1 MIKLPASEAKLHF
14 GALIDKAQREPITI
28 ERQGRPVAVVVSYD
42 SYLEQEK
49 KEISDSDRRK
59 ALQFLDRWVK
69 RPVLKG
75 VEKNFQGDV
84 KAQAI
89 WEKYVKGV

>member
-14 GALIDKAQREPITI
+14 GALIDKVQREPITI
-28 ERQGRPVAVVVSYD
+28 ERQGRPVAVVLSYD

-49 KEISDSDRRK
+49 NGMSDSDRRK
-59 ALQFLDRWVK
+59 ALEFLDRWGK
-69 RPVLKG
+69 RPV
-75 VEKNFQGDV
+75 VEDVEEKMQGDV

-89 WEKYVKGV
+89 WGKYVQGT

>member
-14 GALIDKAQREPITI
+14 GALIDKVQREPITI
-28 ERQGRPVAVVVSYD
+28 ERRGRPVAVVLSYD

-49 KEISDSDRRK
+49 NGMSDSDRGK
-59 ALQFLDRWVK
+59 ALQFLARWGK
-69 RPVLKG
+69 RPVVKDM
-75 VEKNFQGDV
+75 ENKMRGDI

-89 WEKYVKGV
+89 WEKYVQGV